1 MRLNVHAGH
10 GADDSKSCGAIGLI
24 KESTEARKVKNEVI
38 RLLKLCGHTVFDTTV
53 DYPNSKNDCINKI
66 VKKCNSN
73 SVDLDMSIHF
83 NSGRNDKKG
92 DGDNAGVE
100 VLIYSSNSKSKPYAE
115 RVCKK
120 ISELGFDNRGVKYRT
135 NLGVL
140 KTKNPNM
147 LIECC
152 FVDDKDD
159 IDRYNYKTMAKA
171 IVEGILNKKIDDK
184 SNSNIS
190 QVSSTTNFK
199 NGDYSGKKARVKVD
213 VLNVRHDRGTNF
225 DIIGKLKK
233 NDIVKLNYCI
243 NGWISI
249 EGYKGNKGLG
259 YIHTDYI
266 ELL

>member
-38 RLLKLCGHTVFDTTV
+38 RLLKLDGHTAFDTTV
-53 DYPNSKNDCINKI
+53 DYPNSKSDCINKI

-73 SVDLDMSIHF
+73 SVDLDISIHF

-115 RVCKK
+115 RVCQK

-159 IDRYNYKTMAKA
+159 IDKYNYNTMAKA
-171 IVEGILNKKIDDK
+171 IVEGILNK
-184 SNSNIS
+184 SLHQNNNTS
-190 QVSSTTNFK
+190 QCESTGVFR
-199 NGDYSGKKARVKVD
+199 NGDYTGKKARVKVD
-213 VLNVRHDRGTNF
+213 VLNVRYDRGTNNKV
-225 DIIGKLKK
+225 IGKLKK
-233 NDIVKLNYCI
+233 GQVVKLSYCL
-243 NGWISI
+243 NGWMSI
-249 EGYKGNKGLG
+249 EGYKGHKGLG

-266 ELL
+266 ELI